1 MNGSWGHDTKGNK
14 SKKTNYL
21 TYMQNLKNKTNEQA
35 DQTHREQTADCQ
47 SEALG
52 CEMGQ
57 NR

>member
-1 MNGSWGHDTKGNK
+1 MDLGGMMLREISQR
-14 SKKTNYL
+14 KTNYL
-21 TYMQNLKNKTNEQA
+21 TYMQNLKNKTNEHTN
-35 DQTHREQTADCQ
+35 QTHREQTADCP